1 MNVKSG
7 LNQTRMKADN
17 YAAILGTIYKEGPI
31 ARSEIAKQLEV
42 ALPTVTTTIK
52 SLLDT
57 GILKEVPLK
66 EQGNALGRR
75 ASAIDIEETAGYALG
90 IEWNPIGVILC
101 ISDLRGRQIATKKH
115 RLNLL
120 GMTYE
125 GMLAETKAC
134 VDEIMRENEID
145 EESIIGIGWATPGMV
160 NSQNGMLVCSS
171 MSGTDWQNLPVKKD
185 LEELLN
191 HPVFVE
197 NHVRARAIGQDMF
210 EREKRPDVYLYYFV
224 QMGISCCVMSDGEPF
239 GRERFG
245 TGDIGHTIMDI
256 DGPLCSCG
264 KRGCLQTFS
273 GEIAI
278 QNIAREQLALGKAK
292 QLKEICEDPQHPE
305 LEEIVNAVD
314 MGDDELKKALLPAI
328 RYMGIS
334 IANIINLLNP
344 QLVIVDCALFN
355 GRGLKKYLDQVI
367 YEHNYFRNHLD
378 VEVQYMDANR
388 YTGARG
394 CCALVVQELLAGH
407 L

>member
-31 ARSEIAKQLEV
+31 TRTEIARQLEV

-66 EQGNALGRR
+66 EQNNALGRR
-75 ASAIDIEETAGYALG
+75 AAAIDFEETAGYALG
-90 IEWNPIGVILC
+90 IEWGPIGIILY
-101 ISDLRGRQIATKKH
+101 ISDLRGKQIAVKKH
-115 RLNLL
+115 KMKVI
-120 GMTYE
+120 GCSYDT
-125 GMLAETKAC
+125 MLSETKQC
-134 VDEIMRENEID
+134 VDEILSENEIN

-160 NSQNGMLVCSS
+160 DSQSGMLVCSS
-171 MSGTDWQNLPVKKD
+171 MTGTGWEDLPVKKD

-191 HPVFVE
+191 YPVIVE
-197 NHVRARAIGQDMF
+197 NHVRARAVGQDMF
-210 EREKRPDVYLYYFV
+210 ERENRPDVYLYYFA

-239 GRERFG
+239 GREHFG

-256 DGPLCSCG
+256 DGPVCNCG
-264 KRGCLQTFS
+264 KRGCLQTFI
-273 GEIAI
+273 GENAI
-278 QNIAREQLALGKAK
+278 RESAAHQIELGKAK
-292 QLKEICEDPQHPE
+292 QLKEICENPQYPE
-305 LEEIVNAVD
+305 IEEIVNAVD
-314 MGDDELKKALLPAI
+314 MGDDQLKQALLPAV

-355 GRGLKKYLDQVI
+355 GRVLRKYLDQVI
-367 YEHNYFRNHLD
+367 YEHNYFRSHLD
-378 VEVQYMDANR
+378 VEVQYVDANR

-394 CCALVVQELLAGH
+394 CCALVVQELLGGR